1 MCHANVQARVKVVT
15 HTTVWWKVL
24 MAFLHNLSC
33 MYCYIR
39 CICNRAIQQ
48 VRALTCMY
56 CYVYATELYTHFRW
70 AAATHKLCH
79 GGLAGWRDVL
89 QELQSVVG
97 PAVDDMHSYSVV
109 HVVLQWSIAP
119 GGGHIRTHGVST
131 IAV

>member
-1 MCHANVQARVKVVT
+1 
-15 HTTVWWKVL
+15 
-24 MAFLHNLSC
+24 
-33 MYCYIR
+33 
-39 CICNRAIQQ
+39 
-48 VRALTCMY
+48 MY
-56 CYVYATELYTHFRW
+56 CYVYRGMQQSYTTGQSTYMYVLLCICNIAIHTLQVW
-70 AAATHKLCH
+70 AATHKLCH